1 MTNIAYTMDY
11 WALLALST
19 LFCHLMA
26 SPARDLTPLMLLEDT
41 DNMPVERGKRPMNP
55 LHPRCLHLSVWLK
68 SMVRSM
74 MVFGNG
80 WEQGQV
86 LVFCSSNFPVNI
98 PLFVSVKNL

>member
-41 DNMPVERGKRPMNP
+41 DNMPVERGKRASVVMCSTEHSFYCINTT
-55 LHPRCLHLSVWLK
+55 HYSRCMDMELMK
-68 SMVRSM
+68 SMKM
-74 MVFGNG
+74 QKVF
-80 WEQGQV
+80 
-86 LVFCSSNFPVNI
+86 FCGAG
-98 PLFVSVKNL
+98 LCCQEYNLIG